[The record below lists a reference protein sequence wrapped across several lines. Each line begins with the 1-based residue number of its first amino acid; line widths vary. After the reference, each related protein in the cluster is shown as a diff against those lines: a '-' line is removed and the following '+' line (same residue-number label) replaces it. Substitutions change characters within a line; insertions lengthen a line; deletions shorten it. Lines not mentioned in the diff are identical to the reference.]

1 MGSFRCIYEL
11 LAYDH
16 CYTGVEMSSLPVSP
30 LSEIFGGSSSA
41 DLIVFLVYNHDRD
54 FSVQDIADRMKV
66 SKAKVSKMKEGLLK
80 YGVVKENRKVGK
92 IAYYRYDRSSRYGKL
107 LYDLVFTAHASPDRT
122 QPVPVAVPPAPKNK
136 DKDDGGK
143 IIIA

>member
-1 MGSFRCIYEL
+1 MG
-11 LAYDH
+11 
-16 CYTGVEMSSLPVSP
+16 GLPVSP

-54 FSVQDIADRMKV
+54 FSVQDIAGRMKL
-66 SKAKVSKMKEGLLK
+66 SKAKISRMKEGLLK
-80 YGVVKENRKVGK
+80 YGVIKETRKVGK
-92 IAYYRYDRSSRYGKL
+92 MSYYRYDRSSRYGKL

-122 QPVPVAVPPAPKNK
+122 QPAPVAAAPPAPRNRDK
-136 DKDDGGK
+136 DKDEGGK

>member
-1 MGSFRCIYEL
+1 
-11 LAYDH
+11 
-16 CYTGVEMSSLPVSP
+16 MSGLPVSP

-54 FSVQDIADRMKV
+54 FSVQDITDRMKA

-80 YGVVKENRKVGK
+80 YGVIKENRKVAK
-92 IAYYRYDRSSRYGKL
+92 VSYYRYDRNSRYGKL
-107 LYDLVFTAHASPDRT
+107 LYDLVFTAHAPPDRT
-122 QPVPVAVPPAPKNK
+122 QQAAPVASAPPVPKNK
-136 DKDDGGK
+136 DEGGK

>member
-1 MGSFRCIYEL
+1 
-11 LAYDH
+11 
-16 CYTGVEMSSLPVSP
+16 MSSLPLSP

-66 SKAKVSKMKEGLLK
+66 SKARVSKMKEGLLK

-122 QPVPVAVPPAPKNK
+122 QPVTPVAATPAPKNK
-136 DKDDGGK
+136 DKDEGGK

>member
-1 MGSFRCIYEL
+1 MG
-11 LAYDH
+11 
-16 CYTGVEMSSLPVSP
+16 GLPVSP

-54 FSVQDIADRMKV
+54 FCVQDIADRMKL

-80 YGVVKENRKVGK
+80 YGVIKEHRKVGK
-92 IAYYRYDRSSRYGKL
+92 VSYYRYDRSSRYGKL
-107 LYDLVFTAHASPDRT
+107 LYDLVFTAHAPPDRS
-122 QPVPVAVPPAPKNK
+122 QPAPVATSSPPAPKPKEK
-136 DKDDGGK
+136 DEGGK

>member
-1 MGSFRCIYEL
+1 MS
-11 LAYDH
+11 
-16 CYTGVEMSSLPVSP
+16 GVPPSP
-30 LSEIFGGSSSA
+30 LSEIFGGSSAA

-54 FSVQDIADRMKV
+54 FSVQDMAGRLKV

-80 YGVVKENRKVGK
+80 YGVIHETRKVGK
-92 IAYYRYDRSSRYGKL
+92 VAHYRFNRSSRHGKL
-107 LYDLVFTAHASPDRT
+107 LYDLVFATGAPERAAMPTSSST
-122 QPVPVAVPPAPKNK
+122 PAAPRPKDK

>member
-1 MGSFRCIYEL
+1 MITVIQVL
-11 LAYDH
+11 N
-16 CYTGVEMSSLPVSP
+16 TGVEMSGLPVSP

-54 FSVQDIADRMKV
+54 FSVQDIAERMKI

-92 IAYYRYDRSSRYGKL
+92 VAYYRYDRSSRYGKL

-122 QPVPVAVPPAPKNK
+122 QPMTPVVAPPAPKNK
-136 DKDDGGK
+136 DKDEGGK

>member
-1 MGSFRCIYEL
+1 MG
-11 LAYDH
+11 
-16 CYTGVEMSSLPVSP
+16 GLPVSP

-54 FSVQDIADRMKV
+54 FCVQDIADRMKI
-66 SKAKVSKMKEGLLK
+66 SKAKVTRLKEGLLK
-80 YGVVKENRKVGK
+80 YGVIKEHRKVGK
-92 IAYYRYDRSSRYGKL
+92 VSYYRYDRSSRYGKL
-107 LYDLVFTAHASPDRT
+107 LYDLVFTAHAPPDRT
-122 QPVPVAVPPAPKNK
+122 QPAPVVASPPALKSKDK